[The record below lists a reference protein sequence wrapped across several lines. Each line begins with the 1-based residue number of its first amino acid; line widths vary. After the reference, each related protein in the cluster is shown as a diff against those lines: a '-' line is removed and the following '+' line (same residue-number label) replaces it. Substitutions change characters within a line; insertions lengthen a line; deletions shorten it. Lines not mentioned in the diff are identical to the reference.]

1 MKPALGPTWIATG
14 DIALA
19 FIRCG
24 FLSKLLNGRK
34 HQKSLNANTLDIMID
49 LVLNPKD
56 PVATKLPNQAKIQ
69 KYPGPSPLWE
79 QLAQLLQVSFLPSTW
94 PFDLGE
100 QRCGRT
106 CWCGGHVGHACFYFQ
121 TLGSGKWDSGW
132 LFPRTLDFIESG
144 LDDSAE
150 VQSFG
155 ILQSETAQDPKKPP
169 QHTLLNTLS
178 LSVWALWNL
187 HILSPYR
194 AG

>member
-1 MKPALGPTWIATG
+1 
-14 DIALA
+14 
-19 FIRCG
+19 
-24 FLSKLLNGRK
+24 
-34 HQKSLNANTLDIMID
+34 MID

-106 CWCGGHVGHACFYFQ
+106 CWCGGHVGHACSIFKLWD
-121 TLGSGKWDSGW
+121 LGNEILAGF
-132 LFPRTLDFIESG
+132 FPERWILSKAVLMTALKCNPLESYKVKLHRTQKS
-144 LDDSAE
+144 
-150 VQSFG
+150 
-155 ILQSETAQDPKKPP
+155 PP
-169 QHTLLNTLS
+169 QHTLLNTMS